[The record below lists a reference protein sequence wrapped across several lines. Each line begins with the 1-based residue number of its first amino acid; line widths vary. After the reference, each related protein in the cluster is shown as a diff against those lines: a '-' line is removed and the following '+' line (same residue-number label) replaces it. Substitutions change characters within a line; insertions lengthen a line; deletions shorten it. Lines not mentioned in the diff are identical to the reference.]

1 MTLQLHEYRFGKRG
15 VLHTGDLFRASR
27 GPFFRSTDVR
37 GQKLRQ
43 SLARPGLYRFLSYV
57 VSRQR
62 GRGRGRGRGWIN
74 AFHLERHTYETLYV
88 TGRTFRSSTI
98 AGVVNRPY
106 KIRAA
111 RRKEQ

>member
-15 VLHTGDLFRASR
+15 VLRTGDLFRARR

-43 SLARPGLYRFLSYV
+43 SLARPGVYRFRSYV

-62 GRGRGRGRGWIN
+62 GWIN
-74 AFHLERHTYETLYV
+74 AFHLDRQTYETLYV
-88 TGRTFRSSTI
+88 TGRTFRSPTI

-106 KIRAA
+106 KIRAV
-111 RRKEQ
+111 RRNRSND